1 MRNLFLPRGLAAD
14 DPTIV
19 RLARGHRLP
28 LETGIEQTPPWNKG
42 QHQFV
47 CGKIDDG
54 GAGARLVARSS
65 TPLHA
70 HTGRARITG

>member
-1 MRNLFLPRGLAAD
+1 MRNLFLPPGLGAD
-14 DPTIV
+14 APAIV
-19 RLARGHRLP
+19 RIIRGHRLP

-54 GAGARLVARSS
+54 GAGARLAARSS
-65 TPLHA
+65 APLHA
-70 HTGRARITG
+70 HTGCARTTG